1 MSVTMARMAHMVA
14 ISKLAGCS
22 AVVCFASQLLIAQAA
37 SSPRTISTTEQHIAK
52 VISCLPGAVVLKDD
66 PQLCPN
72 LSQRMAEFH
81 IPGVSIAVIH
91 NGSIEWA
98 QGFGVKQVGGPPVDA
113 ATLFQAGSISKPLAA
128 MAALHQVQEKK
139 ISLDANVNTEL
150 TSWKV
155 PESPVAKGKDVTL
168 RELLTHTAGMTVHG
182 FPGYAAGEPVPT
194 LIQVLDGK
202 KPANTK
208 AIVLESEPGNRWNY
222 SGGGYIVMQQMLLD
236 VTKEPF
242 PKLMHDTVLAPIGMR
257 DSTYQQPLLADLQPD
272 AAVPYDGHGASVPGG
287 AHTYPEMAAAGL
299 WTTPSDLARYCIE
312 VELSLQGKANHILS
326 QSMTEQMLTPG
337 MGDWGLGVKIGGA
350 AADPYFTHG
359 GVNEGFESLF
369 VAYEYHGDGA
379 VVMTNAQGGSFL
391 AEEIMRS
398 IAAEY
403 DWADFHP
410 IVRTEVKVDPK
421 VLARYVGT
429 YALNPNVNLTFTVDG
444 DQLMTQATDQ
454 PKVPVFPE
462 SQTKFFLKVTNVEF
476 EFFTNDKGDVPY
488 LMLHENGHDMKAI
501 KK

>member
-1 MSVTMARMAHMVA
+1 MVA
-14 ISKLAGCS
+14 LSKLAECS
-22 AVVCFASQLLIAQAA
+22 AVIYLASQLLVAQAA
-37 SSPRTISTTEQHIAK
+37 PSAQTNSTTEQQHIAK
-52 VISCLPGAVVLKDD
+52 VISCLPEAVVVKDD
-66 PQLCPN
+66 PQPCPN
-72 LSQRMAEFH
+72 LSQRMVQFH

-98 QGFGVKQVGGPPVDA
+98 QGFGVKQLGGAPVDA

-150 TSWKV
+150 VSWKV
-155 PESPVAKGKDVTL
+155 PPSPLANGKDVTL
-168 RELLTHTAGMTVHG
+168 RELLTHIAGFTVHG

-194 LIQVLDGK
+194 LIQVLDGT

-208 AIVLESEPGNRWNY
+208 PIVLESEPGSKWNY

-242 PKLMHDTVLAPIGMR
+242 PKLMHDTVLAPIGMTN
-257 DSTYQQPLLADLQPD
+257 STYQQPLPDDLKPD
-272 AAVPYDGHGASVPGG
+272 AATPYDGHGAAVPGG

-312 VELSLQGKANHILS
+312 VQQSLVGKANHVLS

-337 MGDWGLGVKIGGA
+337 VGNWGLGVEIGGA
-350 AADPYFTHG
+350 AADPYFSHG
-359 GVNEGFESLF
+359 GVNEGFESLL
-369 VAYEYHGDGA
+369 VAYEHHGDGA

-391 AEEIMRS
+391 AEEVMRS

-403 DWADFHP
+403 GWADFHP
-410 IVRTEVKVDPK
+410 VVRTEVKVDPK
-421 VLARYVGT
+421 VLAKYVGT
-429 YALNPNVNLTFTVDG
+429 YALSPNFDLTITLDG
-444 DQLMTQATDQ
+444 DQLMTQATHQ
-454 PKVPVFPE
+454 PKIPIFPE
-462 SQTKFFLKVTNVEF
+462 SQTKFFLKIVNAEVEF
-476 EFFTNDKGDVPY
+476 FANDTGDVSY
-488 LMLHENGHDMKAI
+488 LILHQNDHDTKAMK
-501 KK
+501 K